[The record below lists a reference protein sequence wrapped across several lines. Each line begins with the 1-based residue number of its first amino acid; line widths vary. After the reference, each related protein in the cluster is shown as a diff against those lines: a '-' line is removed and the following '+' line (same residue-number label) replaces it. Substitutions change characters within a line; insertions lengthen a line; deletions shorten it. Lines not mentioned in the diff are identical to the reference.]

1 MQKKFVSKAL
11 VSAVFAACA
20 AMSSAQAAVI
30 DFDGPE
36 IDNLVSSIFAGDESF
51 SHHGFMLTALDPFGQ
66 GAAAGAAGAIGLP
79 DSCMVVDCP
88 VGAAGN
94 YYLGLNDG
102 ALAISHGAGLAFK
115 LSSFDASFV
124 APVVAATG
132 DVEFARIVLSGVS
145 GGQTY
150 QTSFALPGQ
159 GEDNRYHFSSFASLG
174 AFATLN
180 FTELRIS
187 TCLMDLGGDCVADGS
202 RQAQFALDNLNVT
215 AVPEPATWGLMALG
229 LVGIGAIRRR
239 QAAR

>member
-51 SHHGFMLTALDPFGQ
+51 SHHGFTLTALDPFGQ
-66 GAAAGAAGAIGLP
+66 GAAGAIGFP
-79 DSCMVVDCP
+79 DSCVVADCP
-88 VGAAGN
+88 LGAAGN

-124 APVVAATG
+124 APVVASTG

-150 QTSFALPGQ
+150 QTSFLLPGQ

-174 AFATLN
+174 AFAALN
-180 FTELRIS
+180 FTELRVS
-187 TCLMDLGGDCVADGS
+187 TCLINLGGDCVADGS